1 MVSSILVKISLY
13 RTHGRLLLVA
23 VLVTLSGVSSDLT
36 VKCDAIA
43 GPPTGGCRGSICT
56 DGYRGCGCDEDC
68 CRQRLER
75 NQDRGSS
82 SPPDESER
90 PRYQPPVRDYEPS
103 PPPDTEREIQEREAQ
118 ERAKAKKEA
127 EEKEQRE
134 REARIRFE
142 AGKRETLKTLKGVQE
157 GPLGMKGR
165 GSQIELG
172 VKSIKPDQ
180 QTRKV
185 DTAWEQLH
193 CAAFLSM
200 KEAAAVK
207 RNDFSDAHYLG
218 EQAAQAMAG
227 GKVGVSCPD
236 APSRPSLTTPAP
248 VDRLYPLL
256 ITKTKEAAARIT
268 AANQR
273 IPELQHQTQD
283 LDRQIQEKQEELQRL
298 RQPPADSGT
307 PTAAQNKDTA
317 VAEARALLKHLKSS
331 KQETSKALQK
341 EEQERDQAK
350 RFIDLS
356 IQISEEV
363 EANPEKASA
372 WLNRMQSNQPGTKGK

>member
-1 MVSSILVKISLY
+1 MINWILVKISLY
-13 RTHGRLLLVA
+13 RAPGRLLLVA
-23 VLVTLSGVSSDLT
+23 VLVTLAGVSSVVT
-36 VKCDAIA
+36 IRCDAIA
-43 GPPTGGCRGSICT
+43 GPPTGGCAGSICA

-68 CRQRLER
+68 CRRRLEP

-82 SPPDESER
+82 PPSDEPER
-90 PRYQPPVRDYEPS
+90 PRYQPPVRDFEPS
-103 PPPDTEREIQEREAQ
+103 PPRDTEREVREREEQ
-118 ERAKAKKEA
+118 ERAKAKREA
-127 EEKEQRE
+127 EEREQRE

-172 VKSIKPDQ
+172 IKSIKPDQ

-193 CAAFLSM
+193 CGAFLSL
-200 KEAAAVK
+200 KAAAALK
-207 RNDFSDAHYLG
+207 RNDFEDAHYLG

-227 GKVGVSCPD
+227 GKVGVACPD
-236 APSRPSLTTPAP
+236 APARPNFTTPTP

-256 ITKTKEAAARIT
+256 ITRTKEAAARIT
-268 AANQR
+268 TANQR
-273 IPELQHQTQD
+273 IPELQQQAQT

-298 RQPPADSGT
+298 QQPPADRGAPAT
-307 PTAAQNKDTA
+307 AQNNA
-317 VAEARALLKHLKSS
+317 AAIAETRSLLKQLKSS
-331 KQETSKALQK
+331 KQETGKALQK

-363 EANPEKASA
+363 EANPEKASV
-372 WLNRMQSNQPGTKGK
+372 WLNRMQGEQPGTKGK